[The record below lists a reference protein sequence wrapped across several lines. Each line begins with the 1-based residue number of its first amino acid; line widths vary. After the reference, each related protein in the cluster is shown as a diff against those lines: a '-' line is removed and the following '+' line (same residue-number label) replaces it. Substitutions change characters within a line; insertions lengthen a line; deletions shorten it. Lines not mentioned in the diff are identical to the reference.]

1 MAVYARLRPRKTYAA
16 LFAEHRP
23 VGCGVMTLL
32 VLRYAGQMRLAYFL
46 QCVSHKDLLYPK
58 EREQE

>member
-1 MAVYARLRPRKTYAA
+1 
-16 LFAEHRP
+16 
-23 VGCGVMTLL
+23 MTLL